1 MSDFKNFLLKNKLV
15 SPKRVSFYLHWVS
28 SCLKSAD
35 SKTGDQ
41 IPDEKITAFLS
52 KLSSKKE
59 QWQVNQAQYAI
70 QLYLYFTSAQS
81 QITKNGTDTD
91 LQWKNIAKATTNAL
105 RLKHRSMSTEK
116 TYLYWLRLF
125 YKYLQGKSPFELADD
140 DLRNFMSYL
149 AVERKVAAST
159 QNQAFN
165 AILFVYRHVL
175 DRDVDQV
182 THAVRAKKKR
192 RLPVVLSKEEIFS
205 IFSFM
210 QGVPLLMAK
219 LIYGCGLRVQ
229 ECCKLRIQ
237 DVYFDKSLLTVRGAK
252 GDKDRMTVLPQSLH
266 QPIQEHTEKVKELY
280 DTDRQA
286 DTNGVWLP
294 NALERK
300 YPNAGKE
307 WNWQWLFPSRNLSV
321 DPRSKTVRRHH
332 LHASSIQKQFKI
344 AVTKAKIS
352 KRATVH
358 SLRHSFAT
366 HLVEQGYDIRTIQE
380 LLGHANL
387 QTTMIYTHVAGRD
400 ILGVK
405 SPLDS

>member
-1 MSDFKNFLLKNKLV
+1 MKDFKNFLIKNKLV
-15 SPKRVSFYLHWVS
+15 SHKTVSFYLHWAS
-28 SCLKSAD
+28 SCLKSANL
-35 SKTGDQ
+35 KTGDQ
-41 IPDEKITAFLS
+41 IPDQKITGFLS
-52 KLSSKKE
+52 KLSQRKE
-59 QWQVNQAQYAI
+59 EWQVNQAQYAI
-70 QLYLYFTSAQS
+70 QLYLYFTTAQT
-81 QITKNGTDTD
+81 QISKNGADTD
-91 LQWKNIAKATTNAL
+91 LQWKNIAKGTTNAL
-105 RLKHRSMSTEK
+105 RLKHRSISTEK

-125 YKYLQGKSPFELADD
+125 YKYLQGKSPFELADN

-192 RLPVVLSKEEIFS
+192 HLPVVLSKDEILL
-205 IFSFM
+205 IFASM

-229 ECCKLRIQ
+229 ECVKLRIQ
-237 DVYFDKSLLTVRGAK
+237 DVDFDKSLLTVRSAK

-266 QPIQEHTEKVKELY
+266 QPIRAQMDTVEQLY
-280 DTDRQA
+280 NIDQQA

-307 WNWQWLFPSRNLSV
+307 WNWQWLFPSRNLSI
-321 DPRSKTVRRHH
+321 DPRSKTIRRHH
-332 LHASSIQKQFKI
+332 LHASSIQKQFKL
-344 AVTKAKIS
+344 AVAKAKIG

-387 QTTMIYTHVAGRD
+387 QTTMIYTHVAGRN